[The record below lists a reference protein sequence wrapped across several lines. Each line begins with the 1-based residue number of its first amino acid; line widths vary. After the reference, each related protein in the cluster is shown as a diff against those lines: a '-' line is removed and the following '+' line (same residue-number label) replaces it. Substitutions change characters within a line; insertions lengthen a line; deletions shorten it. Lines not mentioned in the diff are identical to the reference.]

1 MRLGRT
7 GEAGH
12 AKDSYI
18 PDRAELETEIDELI
32 ASVHGAVRARLQ
44 LGFENVAEE
53 EWNLRPIIKD
63 LQVKL
68 ASHTKPLINKQAG
81 TAGKPEISS
90 AAQLAIP
97 ARAPGK
103 SPGNHSSS
111 SKALLD
117 PLTYNMT
124 ARTRSVGSQ
133 DVESAART
141 KKEQAEAFVRKLKKE
156 KTERERQV
164 KLLTEAKD

>member
-18 PDRAELETEIDELI
+18 PLRAELDTEIDELI
-32 ASVHGAVRARLQ
+32 ESVQGAVKARLQ
-44 LGFENVAEE
+44 LGFENVSREE
-53 EWNLRPIIKD
+53 YNLKPIIKD
-63 LQVKL
+63 LQIKL
-68 ASHTKPLINKQAG
+68 ASHARPLINKQAG
-81 TAGKPEISS
+81 TAVKPDIVPGLN
-90 AAQLAIP
+90 LAVP
-97 ARAPGK
+97 PKLAGK

-124 ARTRSVGSQ
+124 LRTRSVGSQ
-133 DVESAART
+133 DVETAART

-156 KTERERQV
+156 KTERERQ
-164 KLLTEAKD
+164 